1 MAYDTVQPA
10 KCRITNMPVVLRV
23 KGYRFWFYEA
33 DLDEPPHVHV
43 GKDGKEAKSWLVP
56 LALARAR
63 RFRSHELREIER
75 ILVASK
81 DTILKAWDKEQEKR
95 GDR

>member
-1 MAYDTVQPA
+1 
-10 KCRITNMPVVLRV
+10 MPVILRV

-43 GKDGKEAKSWLVP
+43 GKESKEAKYWMEP
-56 LALARAR
+56 IAQARPG
-63 RFRSHELREIER
+63 RFRSHELNEIER
-75 ILVASK
+75 ILVEYK
-81 DTILKAWDKEQEKR
+81 EYILEVWRKELQKH